1 MHGFD
6 DDLNL
11 PWRQNDRPFE
21 GVMDTLK
28 RRLEG
33 AESDEQRE
41 KLEAYQSDRVCPDCN
56 GTRLREES
64 RVVTVS
70 GKTIVEVMEMSVRD
84 SLSFFK
90 SLREEDVLSEADKRA
105 MKDVLKEIVKRLGFL
120 NDVGLDYLTLDRPSS
135 SLSGGEMQ
143 RIRLATQIGSG
154 LTGVL
159 YVLDEPTIGLHPR
172 DNERLITMLKALKD
186 RGNTVVVVEHD
197 EEMMRGADWII
208 DMGPGAGREGGQVV
222 YQGDFKNLLTA
233 KTLTSD
239 YLSGRKKVSSS
250 QTRMKGNG
258 KHIVISGCSEHNLK
272 NITVKIPLGTFT
284 VVTGVSGSG
293 KSTLIEETLK
303 CELMRQLH
311 NSKCKPGK
319 FKKITG
325 VSPAN
330 YRREHS

>member
-1 MHGFD
+1 
-6 DDLNL
+6 
-11 PWRQNDRPFE
+11 
-21 GVMDTLK
+21 
-28 RRLEG
+28 
-33 AESDEQRE
+33 
-41 KLEAYQSDRVCPDCN
+41 
-56 GTRLREES
+56 
-64 RVVTVS
+64 
-70 GKTIVEVMEMSVRD
+70 
-84 SLSFFK
+84 
-90 SLREEDVLSEADKRA
+90 
-105 MKDVLKEIVKRLGFL
+105 
-120 NDVGLDYLTLDRPSS
+120 
-135 SLSGGEMQ
+135 MQ

-222 YQGDFKNLLTA
+222 YQGDFKNLLAA

-293 KSTLIEETLK
+293 KSTLIE
-303 CELMRQLH
+303 
-311 NSKCKPGK
+311 
-319 FKKITG
+319 
-325 VSPAN
+325 
-330 YRREHS
+330 